1 MFINELKDSTLLLS
15 EQSLL
20 IILLIALIA
29 VLLYVRYKKFQY
41 QQAMRAP
48 FPLEWQHLLIKKLP
62 IYQKLPDYLQQE
74 LQQKI
79 KHFLY
84 TKVFIGCAGLTI
96 SDEIKVIIAA
106 EASLLILNRPSH
118 CYKNLK
124 WIYVYPSVFIAKRE
138 VKNEYG
144 LVAKTRTALL
154 GESWQSGKIILAW
167 DNVESGMRN
176 FHDGH
181 NVVLHEFAHQLDQ
194 ESGQA
199 NGAPLLY
206 TKDSYQ
212 IWSRVFSHEFE
223 QLQKDLQQGKHTLI
237 DQYGATNPA
246 EFFAVVTEVF
256 FEKPHA
262 LHKLHPELF
271 SLLKDY
277 YQLDPRNW

>member
-1 MFINELKDSTLLLS
+1 MLS
-15 EQSLL
+15 EQELLTLIAITLIVSLL
-20 IILLIALIA
+20 
-29 VLLYVRYKKFQY
+29 YKRYKKIQY
-41 QQAMRAP
+41 RTAMQKP
-48 FPLEWQHLLIKKLP
+48 FPEQWQHLLATKLP
-62 IYQKLPDYLQQE
+62 LYLKLPDFLRHE

-84 TKVFIGCAGLTI
+84 YKTFIGCAGLEI
-96 SDEIKVIIAA
+96 NDEIRVIIAA
-106 EASLLILNRPSH
+106 EACLLILNRPTS
-118 CYKNLK
+118 CYASLK
-124 WIYVYPSVFIAKRE
+124 WIYVYPSVFIAKRK
-138 VKNEYG
+138 VANEYG
-144 LVAKTRTALL
+144 IVAQTRTALL
-154 GESWQSGKIILAW
+154 GESWQNGRLILAW
-167 DNVESGMRN
+167 DNVESGMKN

-212 IWSRVFSHEFE
+212 IWSRVFSDEFTR
-223 QLQKDLQQGKHTLI
+223 LQKALTQGKRTLI

-262 LHKLHPELF
+262 LHKSHPQLF
-271 SLLKDY
+271 SLLSDY
-277 YQLDPRNW
+277 YRLDPRDWL

>member
-1 MFINELKDSTLLLS
+1 MGYKITFMLS
-15 EQSLL
+15 EQQLL
-20 IILLIALIA
+20 ILLLLLFIAIW
-29 VLLYVRYKKFQY
+29 LYIRYKKFQY
-41 QQAMRAP
+41 QKAMQKP
-48 FPLEWQHLLIKKLP
+48 FSPQWQQLLIDKLP
-62 IYQKLPDYLQQE
+62 VYQKLPDFLQQE

-96 SDEIKVIIAA
+96 IDEIRVIIAA
-106 EASLLILNRPSH
+106 EANLLILNRPSNG
-118 CYKNLK
+118 YINLK

-138 VKNEYG
+138 VANEYG

-154 GESWQSGKIILAW
+154 GESWQNGRIILAW
-167 DNVESGMRN
+167 DNVESGMRD

-212 IWSRVFSHEFE
+212 IWSRIFSHEFE
-223 QLQKDLQQGKHTLI
+223 QLQKELQQGKHTLI

-271 SLLKDY
+271 ILLKDY
-277 YQLDPRNW
+277 YRLDPRDWL

>member
-1 MFINELKDSTLLLS
+1 MLSPQELFT
-15 EQSLL
+15 
-20 IILLIALIA
+20 ILLTSLIA
-29 VLLYVRYKKFQY
+29 IFVYVRYKKFQY
-41 QQAMRAP
+41 QKAMKKT
-48 FPLEWQHLLIKKLP
+48 FPLHWQQLLKDKLP
-62 IYQKLPDYLQQE
+62 IYQKLPDFLQQD

-84 TKVFIGCAGLTI
+84 TKNFIGCAGLEIT
-96 SDEIKVIIAA
+96 DEIKVIIAA
-106 EASLLILNRPSH
+106 EASLLILNRPSS
-118 CYKNLK
+118 CYAQLK

-138 VKNEYG
+138 VQDEYG

-154 GESWQSGKIILAW
+154 GESWQNGKIILAW

-212 IWSRVFSHEFE
+212 IWSRVFSDEFIH
-223 QLQKDLQQGKHTLI
+223 LQAEVQQGKHTLI

-256 FEKPHA
+256 FEKPSA
-262 LHKLHPELF
+262 LHKQHPELF
-271 SLLKDY
+271 ALLVKY
-277 YQLDPRNW
+277 YRLDPRNWF